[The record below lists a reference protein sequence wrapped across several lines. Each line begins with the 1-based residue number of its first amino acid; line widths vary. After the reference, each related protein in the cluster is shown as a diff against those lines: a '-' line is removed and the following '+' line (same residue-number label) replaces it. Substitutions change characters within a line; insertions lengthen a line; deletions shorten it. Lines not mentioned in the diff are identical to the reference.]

1 MSKFNFNDES
11 DAVLDSNTKDS
22 LLEVYVYEV
31 SELLEQLEQ
40 IIIAKETSHITESD
54 INEMFRVLH
63 TIKGSSAMMGFDQV
77 TALSHSLEDLI
88 SYVRDEGTERT
99 DYSFLSDPLLKG
111 LDFIKG
117 ETEKIKKGHLPD
129 GEASKLT
136 EENKKI
142 LDSLKAVNRSLL
154 PDKKEY
160 KAVIAFEEGSG
171 MENVRALSVLRD
183 LYEIGDIIFYEPND
197 LENEKSKELIKEKGF
212 SVTFASD
219 ESMEK
224 IREHL
229 NKTMFMSGLD
239 LQETGKEKTAKE
251 EKEEKEEKKEQS
263 AESLHEARAVSDG
276 MVSVKV
282 SKLDIL
288 MDLVGEMVIAQSAV
302 LHDPG
307 ITAIKSSDLEKT
319 LKRLERTLGEIHETV
334 LSIRMVPLFGTFMK
348 MHRVVRDMSKKLNK
362 KVRLVTAGEDTEVD
376 KSIIDRL
383 SEPLMHLVRNAVDHG
398 LESSE
403 ERRNAGKS
411 ETGTVT
417 LEAKNSGNYVV
428 ITVRDDGRGLNREKI
443 LEKAKKNG
451 LLHKDPDTMTDKE
464 VFEYIFLPGFST
476 NDSVTEYSG
485 RGVGMDAAEKTIQS
499 IGGTLSVDSA
509 LGEGTEF
516 TVKIPLMLN
525 ILDSVHV
532 KSSDLTFTLPS
543 YSIKEFIDPKN
554 ADIVKDA
561 NGDEMLLLRGKC
573 FPLVRL
579 DEFYG
584 LRKER
589 KVLEH
594 GLIILVE
601 DEKRFLALYADTLA
615 GRSRAVIKG
624 LPAYIKKTAEDK
636 GFSGCTLLG
645 DGTVSFI
652 LDVKK
657 LTEYAHGYC
666 VLDAYR

>member
-117 ETEKIKKGHLPD
+117 ETEKIKKGLLPD

-183 LYEIGDIIFYEPND
+183 LYEIGDIISYEPND
-197 LENEKSKELIKEKGF
+197 LEHEKSKELIKEKGF

-239 LQETGKEKTAKE
+239 LQETGKEKTAKK

>member
-117 ETEKIKKGHLPD
+117 ETEKIKKGLLPD

-183 LYEIGDIIFYEPND
+183 LYEIGDIISYEPND
-197 LENEKSKELIKEKGF
+197 LEHEKSKELIKEKGF

-334 LSIRMVPLFGTFMK
+334 LSIR
-348 MHRVVRDMSKKLNK
+348 
-362 KVRLVTAGEDTEVD
+362 
-376 KSIIDRL
+376 
-383 SEPLMHLVRNAVDHG
+383 
-398 LESSE
+398 
-403 ERRNAGKS
+403 
-411 ETGTVT
+411 
-417 LEAKNSGNYVV
+417 
-428 ITVRDDGRGLNREKI
+428 
-443 LEKAKKNG
+443 
-451 LLHKDPDTMTDKE
+451 
-464 VFEYIFLPGFST
+464 
-476 NDSVTEYSG
+476 
-485 RGVGMDAAEKTIQS
+485 
-499 IGGTLSVDSA
+499 
-509 LGEGTEF
+509 
-516 TVKIPLMLN
+516 
-525 ILDSVHV
+525 
-532 KSSDLTFTLPS
+532 
-543 YSIKEFIDPKN
+543 IK
-554 ADIVKDA
+554 
-561 NGDEMLLLRGKC
+561 C
-573 FPLVRL
+573 
-579 DEFYG
+579 
-584 LRKER
+584 
-589 KVLEH
+589 
-594 GLIILVE
+594 
-601 DEKRFLALYADTLA
+601 
-615 GRSRAVIKG
+615 
-624 LPAYIKKTAEDK
+624 
-636 GFSGCTLLG
+636 
-645 DGTVSFI
+645 
-652 LDVKK
+652 
-657 LTEYAHGYC
+657 
-666 VLDAYR
+666 

>member
-1 MSKFNFNDES
+1 M
-11 DAVLDSNTKDS
+11 
-22 LLEVYVYEV
+22 
-31 SELLEQLEQ
+31 
-40 IIIAKETSHITESD
+40 
-54 INEMFRVLH
+54 
-63 TIKGSSAMMGFDQV
+63 
-77 TALSHSLEDLI
+77 
-88 SYVRDEGTERT
+88 
-99 DYSFLSDPLLKG
+99 
-111 LDFIKG
+111 
-117 ETEKIKKGHLPD
+117 
-129 GEASKLT
+129 T

-171 MENVRALSVLRD
+171 MENVRALSVLHD
-183 LYEIGDIIFYEPND
+183 LYEIGDIISYEPND
-197 LENEKSKELIKEKGF
+197 LEHEKSKELIKEKGF